1 VEERYGAAAHEQE
14 ACLCTP
20 VGFDPELLR
29 VIPNAVVERDYGCGD
44 PTRWVR
50 AGDRVLDLGSGS
62 GKNAFICSQIV
73 GATGAVIG
81 VDRNVDMLALS
92 RGAAAQVA
100 EAIGFANVQFVDGA
114 IEALD
119 APTSDGLP
127 LIADGSVDVVLSN
140 CVLNLVNPSD
150 RDRLLANIR
159 RVLAPGGRVAISD
172 IVCDQ
177 LVPQHLQEDPDLWS
191 GCISGAWEE
200 TAFLEAF
207 RRLGFEQVH
216 YADRSQD
223 PWREVEGIEFRA
235 GHPRWR
241 PAWFLGLLPLS
252 NRTSRLSSSL
262 LTARQAPGSS
272 PFRVKGV
279 SPSMRSMVW
288 RINRSV
294 GRPTAAVMRRT

>member
-1 VEERYGAAAHEQE
+1 MPDSFCPPSNSFDQTRAVEERYGAAALEQE

-29 VIPNAVVERDYGCGD
+29 VIPKAVVERDYGCGD

-50 AGDRVLDLGSGS
+50 SSDRVLDLGSGS

-73 GATGAVIG
+73 GADGAVIG

-100 EAIGFANVQFVDGA
+100 DAIGYANVQFVDGS

-119 APTSDGLP
+119 ALTSDGTP
-127 LIADGSVDVVLSN
+127 LVADASVDVVLSN

-150 RDRLLANIR
+150 RERLLANIR

-177 LVPQHLQEDPDLWS
+177 VVPQHLQDDPDLWS

-200 TAFLEAF
+200 ASFLEAF

-216 YADRSQD
+216 YTDRSVD
-223 PWREVEGIEFRA
+223 PWRKLEGIEFRA
-235 GHPRWR
+235 VTLVGD
-241 PAWFLGLLPLS
+241 L
-252 NRTSRLSSSL
+252 
-262 LTARQAPGSS
+262 PGSS
-272 PFRVKGV
+272 GCC
-279 SPSMRSMVW
+279 
-288 RINRSV
+288 
-294 GRPTAAVMRRT
+294 A

>member
-1 VEERYGAAAHEQE
+1 MPDSCCPPSDAFDQTRAVDERYGAAAHAQE

-235 GHPRWR
+235 VTLVGD
-241 PAWFLGLLPLS
+241 L
-252 NRTSRLSSSL
+252 
-262 LTARQAPGSS
+262 PGSS
-272 PFRVKGV
+272 GCCP
-279 SPSMRSMVW
+279 
-288 RINRSV
+288 
-294 GRPTAAVMRRT
+294 